1 MGQFDL
7 KSTADARDWGI
18 CITST
23 HEPDQERGGLP

>member
-7 KSTADARDWGI
+7 KSTAEAWDWGI

-23 HEPDQERGGLP
+23 HESNQELGGLR